1 MWTKIARG
9 KYGRER
15 VRYASDMTDEEW
27 SVID

>member
-1 MWTKIARG
+1 MWTKITRR

-27 SVID
+27 LVID